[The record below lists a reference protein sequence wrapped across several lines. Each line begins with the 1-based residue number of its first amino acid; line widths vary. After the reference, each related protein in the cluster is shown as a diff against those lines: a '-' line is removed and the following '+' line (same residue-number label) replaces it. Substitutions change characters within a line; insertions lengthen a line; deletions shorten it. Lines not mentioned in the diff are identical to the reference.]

1 VPSNRAQ
8 IGPSEASD
16 HAYARAFP
24 DDARDLLG
32 VELEWLVVP
41 AVEGEQPSRG
51 RLDDLVLTGGSALS
65 VEPGGQLELSSRPMP
80 SVGDLCEEVGDDV
93 ETLRAGVVAG
103 GGRLL
108 GMGLLPGRPARRSLS
123 SPRYDAMS
131 AYFAPDGPAG
141 SVMMTSTASVQ
152 VNVGLGSGPERDG
165 RWRRANLLGPVLAA
179 SFANSPLAAGVH
191 TGRASNRSAVWAS
204 IDPTRTAPAWY
215 EGQGCDSWPRYVLDA
230 RVMLIRP
237 SATDFVPVTDGLTFR
252 RWVTE
257 GHDLGYPTLDDLDY
271 HLTTLFPPVRPKG
284 WLELRFLDSLPTP
297 WWQVAVAVS
306 AVLVRHAAAGARA
319 EASARRFAG
328 CWSLAGI
335 HALSHPGLQ
344 RAAAEC
350 FAAASEVLDDLG
362 AGAELI
368 GSVAEYAD
376 RFVARGRTPADDRLD
391 AFRRS
396 GRPLL
401 AEDDARLVGASS

>member
-1 VPSNRAQ
+1 M
-8 IGPSEASD
+8 GLSEASD
-16 HAYARAFP
+16 HAYTRAFP

-41 AVEGEQPSRG
+41 AVEGERPSRR
-51 RLDDLVLTGGSALS
+51 RLGDLDLPGGSALS
-65 VEPGGQLELSSRPMP
+65 IEPGGQLELSSQPMA
-80 SVGDLCEEVGDDV
+80 SLGELCAEVGDDV
-93 ETLRAGVVAG
+93 ETLRAAVVAG

-108 GMGLLPGRPARRSLS
+108 GMGLLPGAPVRRSLS

-152 VNVGLGSGPERDG
+152 VNVGLGSGPERDC

-179 SFANSPLAAGVH
+179 SFANSPLAAGVP
-191 TGRASNRSAVWAS
+191 TGRASNRSAIWAA
-204 IDPTRTAPAWY
+204 IDPTRSASAWHP
-215 EGQGCDSWPRYVLDA
+215 GQACASWPSYVLDA
-230 RVMLIRP
+230 RVMLIRR

-252 RWVTE
+252 RWVTW
-257 GHDLGYPTLDDLDY
+257 GHVLGYPTLEDLDY

-297 WWQVAVAVS
+297 WWQVGVAVS
-306 AVLVRHAAAGARA
+306 AALVRHAGAGARA

-335 HALSHPGLQ
+335 HGLAHPGLQ

-350 FAAASEVLDDLG
+350 FAAASEVLGDLG
-362 AGAELI
+362 AGTELT
-368 GSVAEYAD
+368 GAVAEYAD

-396 GRPLL
+396 GSALL
-401 AEDDARLVGASS
+401 DEDDARLIGAYR